1 MKFTKNLHLTQYQTN
16 DTLSWRDRYNTDMRT
31 IDAATSSTS
40 AYVEDLVENMDK
52 YNEHIESEI
61 ERLDVADDNQKK
73 ATASVLA
80 YAQREA
86 LTREEEDNK
95 LRAEIQT
102 TTSSVMSS
110 AVELINNLTENL
122 TEEMT
127 DIKKDVDKNS
137 LHNVQDDAR
146 LDALEELTGN
156 YGQISAQIQSN
167 TSSISAMKLR
177 LSKAEEQI
185 VDQGTVIGEIQTEQA
200 TADMR
205 LESLEHTTSAHA
217 DAISD
222 INDLL
227 TSYQPTVET
236 VSILNGRM
244 KVVED
249 TVHDQEDEISEIRT
263 LAQQTNQI
271 AEGASSTANDAIS
284 TATTALGDAHGAA
297 TKADTALA
305 AANDANNT
313 ATTALGDAEAA
324 NTKAE
329 NALTAGNA
337 AGDLAKL
344 AKKTADDNA
353 AKLANVTGAPT
364 ILEGN
369 FKGAVLG
376 AIDQNK
382 RQIGFS
388 VPNNKANGTIAT
400 SIQVEISSGATH
412 GDPTKLYTYLYDTNV
427 TDSKVSIRGSDGKS
441 ITLTS
446 KYEQAQL
453 TLKNSLN
460 FTLGTIQSVVFSK
473 LMALGFGVT
482 GKQITSLTDAN
493 TIMMGKIFYTYY
505 SNNYGIIIPIKNITI
520 SSSHEIQSDCIVLG
534 TGSVPALQPVNYYK
548 NNFRTL

>member
-364 ILEGN
+364 ILEGD

-453 TLKNSLN
+453 TLKDSLN
-460 FTLGTIQSVVFSK
+460 FTLGTVQSVVFSK

-520 SSSHEIQSDCIVLG
+520 NSSREIQSDCIVLG